1 MSPVILHRGGWHPN
15 KTVSAHA
22 LKTIVSF
29 AYYLPL
35 TLSLRPYC
43 DPIAPK
49 ISPHPTKPLPLQQ
62 FHSYL

>member
-15 KTVSAHA
+15 KNVSAHA

-35 TLSLRPYC
+35 ALSLRPNC
-43 DPIAPK
+43 AQNL
-49 ISPHPTKPLPLQQ
+49 SLVRPTKPLPLQQ